1 MYQLLIEA
9 VGRSQARRIHPEYA
23 ARLDSTLQHAVAQY
37 GFAVKRSDADQLLF
51 ACDPGAAPQARDLV
65 LALDGAATALGE
77 FGDLLLDYTVLLA
90 EREERDLCSEDL
102 AAARHERSAYL
113 SGELL
118 PLVGTLCSY
127 ESHGPVARVL
137 QFQIA
142 DDVGGAR
149 AEDVLVDDQLLRR
162 LDHASRNGGDRQWLW
177 ARDVSVID
185 ATLLSL
191 ARQRRL
197 PVLRL
202 GPTDS
207 EAEVYR
213 RLLVALRDTTATI
226 EGDFAGPVRAVAACA
241 HAPASLAISSG
252 WRSGEFRLAAAHV
265 LAAAQPGCLV
275 ALDFDLWAAA
285 ARDAFTR
292 LVLQLPNAPAILV
305 AAACAPTDTEWTE
318 QAIEIDTQRAGERL
332 RTGGDTA
339 FASRYGSLERYWSQ
353 VFAATEHGA
362 AQRWPAMEPA
372 TRGALTA
379 LAATEAIFGVTE
391 PEALL
396 ASLGLSSAG
405 VGRLLNE
412 LARSALVDFD
422 ATRRVHPAAARRI
435 PGLLTPEEHRALYDT
450 IRRHVTQ
457 SLATAEIRLTQP
469 VWRLLSDNVD
479 HDESARIW
487 HRYMH
492 TLAVGADGY
501 GFRRALGLRRES
513 SRFELASQAAARI
526 KLHVRGSRGPVT
538 VESDAETV
546 REMEQHVPGYA
557 RADLLLSLGEYELAR
572 RRYGE
577 AIDFA
582 KHTVMLEQEGE
593 LRDSSAAGYLLMARI
608 MLARR
613 NVADAARYLAF
624 AQEGAGNDRATE
636 LVARCLDGVRSF
648 LIGDLTRADA
658 RLADLRDPLYANGFT
673 EWLLLVWFL
682 RARIRVELG
691 DYVGAAEE
699 FCLVERFSTEI
710 EAPQPGKVAARWAQR
725 CNGLGG
731 GAAQTVVRNVAEDTP
746 TAEGEYI
753 MGEALADVGSY
764 QEALD
769 HLERAARLE
778 SAQERWPRM
787 GVCWDNG
794 FAPVEDLVMATAVG
808 ESQLQR
814 LIDAHRAWCMAQL
827 DRSDDAQPIFD
838 ALTRS
843 SVART
848 DDPYTSHYTYLYAST
863 LPEQRSRDRDDLVTV
878 LGKAVK
884 LSQERMSRIDAYE
897 DKMRFL
903 RCNLWSRRLMEA
915 ARRHN
920 LV

>member
-9 VGRSQARRIHPEYA
+9 VGRSQARRLYPEHA
-23 ARLDSTLQHAVAQY
+23 ARLDGALRQAVAQY
-37 GFAVKRSDADQLLF
+37 GFAVKRLDADQLLF
-51 ACDPGAAPQARDLV
+51 ACDPGAKPQARDLV
-65 LALDGAATALGE
+65 SALDAAATALGE
-77 FGDLLLDYTVLLA
+77 FDDLLLDYSLLLA

-102 AAARHERSAYL
+102 SAARHERSAYIAAQ
-113 SGELL
+113 LL
-118 PLVGTLCSY
+118 PLVGALCSC
-127 ESHGPVARVL
+127 ESHGPVARVV
-137 QFQIA
+137 QVQTR
-142 DDVGGAR
+142 DDAEGVR
-149 AEDVLVDDQLLRR
+149 AEDVLVDDQLLSR
-162 LDHASRNGGDRQWLW
+162 LDHSAHGGGDRRWLW
-177 ARDVSVID
+177 APDVSVID

-191 ARQRRL
+191 ARQRGL

-202 GPTDS
+202 GPTDG

-213 RLLVALRDTTATI
+213 HLLVTLRENAAPI
-226 EGDFAGPVRAVAACA
+226 EGDFAGPVRAVAARA
-241 HAPASLAISSG
+241 HAPASFVISSG
-252 WRSGEFRLAAAHV
+252 WRSGEFRLAAAHL

-275 ALDFDLWAAA
+275 ALDFDLWTAA

-305 AAACAPTDTEWTE
+305 VAARAPIDAEWTE
-318 QAIEIDTQRAGERL
+318 QVVEIDTQCGATAG
-332 RTGGDTA
+332 G
-339 FASRYGSLERYWSQ
+339 SRYGALERYWGQ
-353 VFAATEHGA
+353 LFAGSEHATV
-362 AQRWPAMEPA
+362 QRWPAMEAA

-379 LAATEAIFGVTE
+379 LATTEPIFGVTE

-396 ASLGLSSAG
+396 GSLGLSSAG
-405 VGRLLNE
+405 VGRLLDE
-412 LARSALVDFD
+412 LARGALVDFD
-422 ATRRVHPAAARRI
+422 ATRRVHPSAARRI
-435 PGLLTPEEHRALYDT
+435 PGLLTPEEHRALHDT
-450 IRRHVTQ
+450 ICRRVTQ
-457 SLATAEIRLTQP
+457 SLASAEIRLTQP
-469 VWRLLSDNVD
+469 VWRLLSEHAD

-487 HRYMH
+487 HRYLH
-492 TLAVGADGY
+492 TLAVGADMY
-501 GFRRALGLRRES
+501 GFRRALGLRREA
-513 SRFELASQAAARI
+513 SRFEPASRAAARI
-526 KLHVRGSRGPVT
+526 KLHVRGSRGPAT
-538 VESDAETV
+538 VESEAATV
-546 REMEQHVPGYA
+546 REMERHAPGYA
-557 RADLLLSLGEYELAR
+557 RADLLLGLGEYELAR

-582 KHTVMLEQEGE
+582 KHTVMLEQEGA
-593 LRDSSAAGYLLMARI
+593 LHDSSAAGYLLMARI

-613 NVADAARYLAF
+613 NVVDAERYLVF
-624 AQEGAGNDRATE
+624 AREGAGNDKAIE
-636 LVARCLDGVRSF
+636 LVARCLDGIRSF
-648 LIGDLTRADA
+648 LVGDLTRADA

-691 DYVGAAEE
+691 DYVGAEEE
-699 FCLVERFSTEI
+699 FRLVERFSSEI
-710 EAPQPGKVAARWAQR
+710 EALQPGKVAARWAQR
-725 CNGLGG
+725 CHGLGG

-753 MGEALADVGSY
+753 IGEALADVGSY

-769 HLERAARLE
+769 HLERAAKLE
-778 SAQERWPRM
+778 STQERWPRI

-808 ESQLQR
+808 ENQLQR

-903 RCNLWSRRLMEA
+903 RRNLWSRRLMDA